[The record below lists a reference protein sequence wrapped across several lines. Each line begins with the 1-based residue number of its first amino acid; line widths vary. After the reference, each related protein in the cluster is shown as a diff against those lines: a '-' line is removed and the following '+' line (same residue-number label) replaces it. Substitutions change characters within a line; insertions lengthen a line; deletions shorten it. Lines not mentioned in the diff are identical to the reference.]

1 MSNTD
6 GEIIILSKKKTNAVG
21 YHLYLE
27 SKIQHTQPCL
37 QNRNKTHKEQT
48 GGCQSGRG
56 RRGGVD
62 WEFEINKDKLV
73 IQEGYT
79 RSYCTAQNCI

>member
-1 MSNTD
+1 MIALGIWNLKYNTHNLVYRT
-6 GEIIILSKKKTNAVG
+6 ET
-21 YHLYLE
+21 
-27 SKIQHTQPCL
+27 
-37 QNRNKTHKEQT
+37 RHKEQT

-56 RRGGVD
+56 CRGGVD

-73 IQEGYT
+73 IQEGHT